1 MTTSLMDPLLIMPF
15 LWGNLFFYYQSK
27 LIWIA
32 SNDFTESQF
41 KVVKK
46 NDSSNDICLSGAV
59 SCSFNWTSASVS
71 EVTVRHG
78 DNITLYC
85 DCKMGDG
92 GMTVWFRNC
101 FNESHPV
108 LVLDRE
114 YFFHHLDKTQF
125 IWTKNVS
132 SDSYDLTI
140 INVTFSD
147 EGFYYCGTERKKV
160 EDKEKIDQKTWFNY
174 SNIIRKISITSNRP
188 HNCTSD
194 SQQNDGVCWKL
205 LFSVCPIV
213 SVLSALLSVLV
224 YRICQKSGFLQA
236 SAANSSQNSE
246 KIQNSR
252 DRTRPTLQQDED
264 VCYAALE
271 IRHSSL
277 KPKRKRTTQA
287 SDFSTYSAVRTSK
300 L

>member
-1 MTTSLMDPLLIMPF
+1 MFMTTSFMDPLLIMPF
-15 LWGNLFFYYQSK
+15 LWG
-27 LIWIA
+27 
-32 SNDFTESQF
+32 
-41 KVVKK
+41 
-46 NDSSNDICLSGAV
+46 AV
-59 SCSFNWTSASVS
+59 SCSFDWTSATVS

-85 DCKMGDG
+85 DCKMGYG
-92 GMTVWFRNC
+92 GMTVWLRNC

-114 YFFHHLDKTQF
+114 YFFHHLEKTRF
-125 IWTKNVS
+125 FWTKNVS

-140 INVTFSD
+140 INVTYSD
-147 EGFYYCGTERKKV
+147 EGFYYCGNGENKV
-160 EDKEKIDQKTWFNY
+160 VTDNEKHGQKTWYNY

-205 LFSVCPIV
+205 LSSVCPIV
-213 SVLSALLSVLV
+213 SVLSGLLSVLV